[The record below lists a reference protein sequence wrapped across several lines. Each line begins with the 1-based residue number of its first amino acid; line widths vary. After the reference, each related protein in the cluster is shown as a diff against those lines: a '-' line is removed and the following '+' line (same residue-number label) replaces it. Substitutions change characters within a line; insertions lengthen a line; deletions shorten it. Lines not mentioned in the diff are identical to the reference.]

1 MADES
6 RVLVPRVRCHRPRY
20 RQRSEASLILLLSV
34 LLAIATGIGFLWQ
47 LTRPFRA
54 DCDHD
59 ESRVLVPRVRCHRP
73 RYRQRSEASLI
84 LLLSVLL
91 AIATGIGFLWQLT
104 RHSAPTVI
112 TVAADE

>member
-6 RVLVPRVRCHRPRY
+6 RVLVPRVRYH
-20 RQRSEASLILLLSV
+20 
-34 LLAIATGIGFLWQ
+34 
-47 LTRPFRA
+47 
-54 DCDHD
+54 
-59 ESRVLVPRVRCHRP
+59 
-73 RYRQRSEASLI
+73 RQRSEASLI

-104 RHSAPTVI
+104 RHSTPTVI

>member
-47 LTRPFRA
+47 LTR
-54 DCDHD
+54 
-59 ESRVLVPRVRCHRP
+59 
-73 RYRQRSEASLI
+73 
-84 LLLSVLL
+84 
-91 AIATGIGFLWQLT
+91 
-104 RHSAPTVI
+104 HSTPTVI

>member
-6 RVLVPRVRCHRPRY
+6 RVLVPRVRCH
-20 RQRSEASLILLLSV
+20 
-34 LLAIATGIGFLWQ
+34 
-47 LTRPFRA
+47 
-54 DCDHD
+54 
-59 ESRVLVPRVRCHRP
+59 
-73 RYRQRSEASLI
+73 RQRSEASLI

-104 RHSAPTVI
+104 RHSTPTVI